1 MSEDI
6 SEKSV
11 TRAAIV
17 HAASGKRRLE
27 DLKHIRSPSIA
38 PASETPADSLRSSS
52 LGSIRCIWRRNHLLV
67 RSGVGVRDLHVDAL
81 IAGGGWRDHALILG
95 RRRGFLLASV
105 RPGRVVAL
113 RYGVTRAWPHR
124 RARPPRAGQSRS
136 KGRGSSVSRRALRL
150 HRTVAWRFS

>member
-17 HAASGKRRLE
+17 HAASGKRVLMGSVLRIL
-27 DLKHIRSPSIA
+27 SISSL
-38 PASETPADSLRSSS
+38 PQLPLLVKRADSLRSSS

-81 IAGGGWRDHALILG
+81 IASGGWRDHALILG

-113 RYGVTRAWPHR
+113 RCECSGVSAAP
-124 RARPPRAGQSRS
+124 AGEAAKSRS
-136 KGRGSSVSRRALRL
+136 EPKQGARIVSVAQSATL
-150 HRTVAWRFS
+150 A

>member
-17 HAASGKRRLE
+17 HAASGKRVLMGSVLRILSMSG
-27 DLKHIRSPSIA
+27 LPQLPLLVK
-38 PASETPADSLRSSS
+38 TPADSLRSSS

-95 RRRGFLLASV
+95 QRRGFLLASV
-105 RPGRVVAL
+105 RPSL
-113 RYGVTRAWPHR
+113 P
-124 RARPPRAGQSRS
+124 
-136 KGRGSSVSRRALRL
+136 
-150 HRTVAWRFS
+150 